1 MLQTNPLTFLK
12 YFVISPCCAGDNVYS
27 SNLSVTF
34 LETFPTSLLILFQ
47 FIVTYPDCE
56 ASCNGVLKNDQVLGN
71 GYLGGNGIFV

>member
-1 MLQTNPLTFLK
+1 M
-12 YFVISPCCAGDNVYS
+12 YS